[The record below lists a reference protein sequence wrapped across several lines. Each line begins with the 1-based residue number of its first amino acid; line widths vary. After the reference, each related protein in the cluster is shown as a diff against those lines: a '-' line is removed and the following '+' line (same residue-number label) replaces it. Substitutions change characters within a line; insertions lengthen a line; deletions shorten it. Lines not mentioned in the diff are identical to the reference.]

1 MSGDEQL
8 TLGSRL
14 TDLSKVPQWVERL
27 GSQHGIPAD
36 IQFSIDLC
44 LEEVL
49 ANIILHGYA
58 GSPDHTIVV
67 RYRTL
72 PKSFVFIVDDEA
84 PHFNPLDRPKPTAA
98 SYDEM
103 QVGGLGIHLLR
114 QFAQSVEY
122 ESTPAGNRLTIRFA
136 APD

>member
-8 TLGSRL
+8 TLRSRL
-14 TDLSKVPQWVERL
+14 TELSRVPQWLEQV

-36 IQFSIDLC
+36 TQFSIDLC

-58 GSPDHTIVV
+58 GNPDRTIVV

-84 PHFNPLDRPKPTAA
+84 PPFNPLDGPQTTTAT
-98 SYDEM
+98 YDEM

-114 QFAQSVEY
+114 QFAQSIEY
-122 ESTPAGNRLTIRFA
+122 ESTPSGNRLSLGFA
-136 APD
+136 ASD

>member
-8 TLGSRL
+8 TLRSRL
-14 TDLSKVPQWVERL
+14 TDLSRVLPWLEQV

-36 IQFSIDLC
+36 TRFSIDLC

-58 GSPDHTIVV
+58 GSQDHTIVV

-72 PKSFVFIVDDEA
+72 PNSFVFIVDDEA
-84 PHFNPLDRPKPTAA
+84 PHFNPLDRAQPAAA

-114 QFAQSVEY
+114 QFAQTVEY
-122 ESTPAGNRLTIRFA
+122 ESTTSGNRLSIGFA